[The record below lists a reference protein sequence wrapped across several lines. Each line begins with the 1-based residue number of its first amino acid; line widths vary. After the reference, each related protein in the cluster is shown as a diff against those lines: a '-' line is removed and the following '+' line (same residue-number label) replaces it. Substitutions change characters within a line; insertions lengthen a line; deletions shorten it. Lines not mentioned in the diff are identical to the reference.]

1 MKSADKWRWSC
12 RKVDGLLKVTL
23 KQTEQ
28 TQSRKVGDG
37 PESLEQTRV
46 QLSCVHNP
54 SALFL
59 SMPAYATMRRP
70 TRQACRRS

>member
-1 MKSADKWRWSC
+1 MESISRQWLTC

-37 PESLEQTRV
+37 PESLEQSRV
-46 QLSCVHNP
+46 LVSCIHNP
-54 SALFL
+54 SAFFL